1 LSSILEYGYIFD
13 VPDDVKSQRLD
24 DMNVEQDMKVIP
36 VVRIPFSK
44 PRQYNNIG
52 GKAMTKIFRYHILP
66 YTTVLINAIA
76 ILVILL
82 TFFT

>member
-24 DMNVEQDMKVIP
+24 DMNVEQDIKFIP

-44 PRQYNNIG
+44 PRQYKIIG
-52 GKAMTKIFRYHILP
+52 GKAMIKIFRYHI
-66 YTTVLINAIA
+66 YLI
-76 ILVILL
+76 LQSLSTL
-82 TFFT
+82 